1 MRSVKNLVQMKDF
14 IWDSYESGV
23 GLGELMADHRI
34 TQAAALRRAID
45 CLPVRTRQA
54 MLAGIQNNTIVVGAY
69 AIEDGVCPMLAAHRN
84 GGRTDFI
91 AFARS
96 WDEYCFRGVR
106 QRRRKPRLA
115 TPTELATLRAHIETS
130 LLAEESVDLAGAVAQ
145 HQDLMARRELA
156 ARAERERLSEG
167 TLAEAELE
175 ERGLRAHRLR
185 PAKADRVRPGDP
197 DRSKELSRRHGWRW
211 MRIMRTYDEYAEAMA
226 SLDESEA
233 GATEPELTHSRD

>member
-1 MRSVKNLVQMKDF
+1 MS
-14 IWDSYESGV
+14 
-23 GLGELMADHRI
+23 DHRT
-34 TQAAALRRAID
+34 TQIAALRRAID

-54 MLAGIQNNTIVVGAY
+54 MLVGIQNNTIVVGAY

-91 AFARS
+91 AFARA

-130 LLAEESVDLAGAVAQ
+130 LLAEETVDLAGAVAQ
-145 HQDLMARRELA
+145 HQDLMARRELV

-167 TLAEAELE
+167 ILAEAERE
-175 ERGLRAHRLR
+175 EKGLKAHRR
-185 PAKADRVRPGDP
+185 AADRVRPGDP
-197 DRSKELSRRHGWRW
+197 DRSRELSRRSGWRW
-211 MRIMRTYDEYAEAMA
+211 MRIMRTYDEYAAAMA
-226 SLDESEA
+226 SLDRPEA
-233 GATEPELTHSRD
+233 GEAEERELTSARH